1 MTRWFLGK
9 SQKDK
14 KILNAYLELRSK
26 MEKAE
31 KLLAELVENP
41 QFDDAMAAGP
51 EFKALRE
58 AAQARRGD
66 VVKLEL
72 LMAERGLTDVGFK
85 YVTTTFR

>member
-1 MTRWFLGK
+1 MTRRFLRK
-9 SQKDK
+9 SQKDS
-14 KILNAYLELRSK
+14 KILNAYIELRSK

-31 KLLAELVENP
+31 KLMAELIENP
-41 QFDDAMAAGP
+41 QFDDELAAGP

-66 VVKLEL
+66 VIKLEL

-85 YVTTTFR
+85 YVTTAPR